1 MFSPEPVDMGNRI
14 KKIRLLRGLTQ
25 KQLGDRVGLSDV
37 RIRQY
42 EMGIRRPKDD
52 MLEKIAGA
60 LDVNVEAISDPHLT
74 SHFQSLQTL
83 FMMEDHLGA
92 HPVKVNGNY
101 YISFY
106 EDDENPRLGNISTEG
121 IQLWYE
127 RLEEY
132 RKILGE
138 APGQSESAKKDYD
151 LWRYRYPMDNAEKT
165 SKQIRRMM
173 RMDQL
178 REELARLEEED
189 REDRKG

>member
-1 MFSPEPVDMGNRI
+1 MHNMEDVKMGSRI
-14 KKIRLLRGLTQ
+14 KKIRLMRELTQ

-52 MLEKIAGA
+52 MLVKIARA
-60 LDVNVEAISDPHLT
+60 LDVNADAISAPAIT

-92 HPVKVNGNY
+92 HPVRVNGNY

-106 EDDENPRLGNISTEG
+106 EDDENPHLGNISTEG
-121 IQLWYE
+121 IQLWCE

-132 RKILGE
+132 RKILTE
-138 APGQSESAKKDYD
+138 TPGQAEDAKKEYD

-173 RMDQL
+173 RIDQL

-189 REDRKG
+189 REDR

>member
-42 EMGIRRPKDD
+42 EMGVRRPKDD
-52 MLEKIAGA
+52 MLVKIARA
-60 LDVNVEAISDPHLT
+60 LDVNADAISDPAIT

-92 HPVKVNGNY
+92 HPVKVNDSY

-127 RLEEY
+127 RLCEY
-132 RKILGE
+132 RKNMENTPGE
-138 APGQSESAKKDYD
+138 AEDAKKDYD
-151 LWRYRYPMDNAEKT
+151 L
-165 SKQIRRMM
+165 
-173 RMDQL
+173 
-178 REELARLEEED
+178 
-189 REDRKG
+189 

>member
-1 MFSPEPVDMGNRI
+1 MNMRRCFVQMQRPVKDMHILSETALKFLKEIHCYLSECFSGNR
-14 KKIRLLRGLTQ
+14 LLI
-25 KQLGDRVGLSDV
+25 SA
-37 RIRQY
+37 
-42 EMGIRRPKDD
+42 P
-52 MLEKIAGA
+52 
-60 LDVNVEAISDPHLT
+60 AIT

-92 HPVKVNGNY
+92 HPVRVNGNY

-106 EDDENPRLGNISTEG
+106 EDDENPHLGNISTEG
-121 IQLWYE
+121 IQLWCE

-132 RKILGE
+132 RKILAE
-138 APGQSESAKKDYD
+138 TPGQAEDAKKEYD

-178 REELARLEEED
+178 REELARLEEEEK
-189 REDRKG
+189 EDRKS